1 MAHEDLTPRES
12 EILRLVG
19 QAKANREIASILN
32 LSVHTV
38 GNHRK
43 QICRKLGIHTTAELV
58 AYALRR
64 EPGATSR

>member
-1 MAHEDLTPRES
+1 MPYVDLTPRES
-12 EILRLVG
+12 EILHLVG
-19 QAKANREIASILN
+19 QAKTNKEIAANLK

-43 QICRKLGIHTTAELV
+43 HICHKLGIHTTAELV

-64 EPGATSR
+64 EQGATSR

>member
-1 MAHEDLTPRES
+1 MPYVDLTPRES
-12 EILRLVG
+12 EVLRLIG
-19 QAKANREIASILN
+19 QAKTNKEIAGILR

-43 QICRKLGIHTTAELV
+43 HICHKLGIHTTAELV

-64 EPGATSR
+64 ELNATNQ